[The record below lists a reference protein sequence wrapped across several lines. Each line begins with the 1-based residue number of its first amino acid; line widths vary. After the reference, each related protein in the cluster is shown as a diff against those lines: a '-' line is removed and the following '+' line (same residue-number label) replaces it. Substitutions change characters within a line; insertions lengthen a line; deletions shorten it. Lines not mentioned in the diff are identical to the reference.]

1 MRLSDADAL
10 LAKQVGRQNSQFV
23 ELLES
28 LRADELE
35 ALAKASVDNFSTLKG
50 RVQMLTELLQQLKP

>member
-1 MRLSDADAL
+1 MRLSDAHAL

-23 ELLES
+23 EMLES

-35 ALAKASVDNFSTLKG
+35 ALAKASLDNFSTLKG

>member
-1 MRLSDADAL
+1 MRLADADAL

-23 ELLES
+23 ELLEN

-35 ALAKASVDNFSTLKG
+35 ALAKASVDNFCTLKG

>member
-23 ELLES
+23 ELLEN

>member
-10 LAKQVGRQNSQFV
+10 IAKQVGRQNSQFV
-23 ELLES
+23 EMLES

-35 ALAKASVDNFSTLKG
+35 TLAKASLDNFSTLKG